1 MFLSKKSTLDIV
13 TSVKL
18 NGPVGHQAI
27 ALSFDDGPDWG
38 EESLVLALNRAG
50 MKVTFF
56 WTWQKIQLLRQADT
70 GRFIRLVRLITEGG
84 HEIGIHGIS
93 CDTPSNLPER
103 FIGVAREFENLGLI
117 RKNFSGLLQQN
128 PGLYRPH
135 CFQGS
140 TELLQAVRT
149 SGLKLVLGSPRYQI
163 GQRNPDILLVKAF
176 ERAKPGAIICAHD
189 SKDCYPDFGLAE
201 QIAQL
206 IPQLTEIAAKR
217 NLCILTI
224 SDILR
229 SGVEDAAGE
238 PQ

>member
-1 MFLSKKSTLDIV
+1 MFLSKKSTLEIV

-18 NGPVGHQAI
+18 NGSAGHQAI

-56 WTWQKIQLLRQADT
+56 WTWQKIQLLRQADA
-70 GRFIRLVRLITEGG
+70 GRFIRLVRLIIEGG

-103 FIGVAREFENLGLI
+103 FKGVTGEFENLGLI
-117 RKNFSGLLQQN
+117 RKNFSGLLKQN

-140 TELLQAVRT
+140 TKLLQAVRT
-149 SGLKLVLGSPRYQI
+149 S
-163 GQRNPDILLVKAF
+163 
-176 ERAKPGAIICAHD
+176 
-189 SKDCYPDFGLAE
+189 
-201 QIAQL
+201 
-206 IPQLTEIAAKR
+206 
-217 NLCILTI
+217 
-224 SDILR
+224 
-229 SGVEDAAGE
+229 
-238 PQ
+238 